1 LQVRRK
7 NLQDYVRRLKSK
19 SSLRV
24 TFLVTIARQLEEE
37 DQQQEQEQELQL
49 EEEDQQHQE
58 KQEQGFQLRTCKFAK
73 AEDP

>member
-1 LQVRRK
+1 MQVGRK

-37 DQQQEQEQELQL
+37 DQHQEEQEQELQL

-58 KQEQGFQLRTCKFAK
+58 KQEQ
-73 AEDP
+73 